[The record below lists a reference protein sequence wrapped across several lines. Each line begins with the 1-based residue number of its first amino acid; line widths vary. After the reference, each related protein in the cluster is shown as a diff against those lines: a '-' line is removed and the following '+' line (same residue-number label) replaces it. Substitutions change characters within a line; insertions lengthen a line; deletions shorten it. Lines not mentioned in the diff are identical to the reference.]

1 MTLTETSLPP
11 VTAMTTD
18 EVESV
23 HKKQVCEQQQEEE
36 DPAAQEPGPA
46 DTAQDSPSGTSPPPG
61 GSEEEQQLKPRQR
74 TSTGRGLSRLFSSF
88 LKRRSQCSDG
98 EGVETERA
106 REKDSQEEPK
116 APIAD
121 PEPEL
126 HIEGDVALD
135 QHSVSSAENQV
146 RKRNRV
152 MVLKLEPDLRFNSDR
167 NSVMSRL

>member
-1 MTLTETSLPP
+1 MTLTELSHPAA
-11 VTAMTTD
+11 TAMTTD
-18 EVESV
+18 EAESV

-36 DPAAQEPGPA
+36 DPAAQEPGFT
-46 DTAQDSPSGTSPPPG
+46 DTAQDCSCGTSPPPG
-61 GSEEEQQLKPRQR
+61 GSEEEQQLKPRRR

-106 REKDSQEEPK
+106 RDKDGQEEPK

-126 HIEGDVALD
+126 RIEGDVALD
-135 QHSVSSAENQV
+135 QHSISSVENQV
-146 RKRNRV
+146 RKRNRL

-167 NSVMSRL
+167 NSVMN